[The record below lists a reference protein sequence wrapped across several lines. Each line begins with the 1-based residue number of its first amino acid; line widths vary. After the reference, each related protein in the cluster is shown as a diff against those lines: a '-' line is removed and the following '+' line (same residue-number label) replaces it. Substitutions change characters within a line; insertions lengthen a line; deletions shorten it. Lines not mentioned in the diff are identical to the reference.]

1 MNDEILDILDET
13 LDDLADLPSQ
23 ELWPAG
29 AYAASMKVS
38 RMKDKVGAYVVN
50 LTMQQVV
57 ELSAPSDDEPAEGD
71 QTAAFIYTRKKD
83 GTANEIGQG
92 QFKTILSPLAA
103 ALDTRNIGE
112 ILEATK
118 DGVDVIAVVKVRKS
132 RDPNYNDSQEIVK
145 IELP

>member
-1 MNDEILDILDET
+1 MNDETLDILDET

-38 RMKDKVGAYVVN
+38 RMKDKAGAYVVN

-83 GTANEIGQG
+83 GTVNEIGQG
-92 QFKTILSPLAA
+92 QLKTVLNPLSA

-118 DGVDVIAVVKVRKS
+118 DGVDVIAVVKIRKS
-132 RDPNYNDSQEIVK
+132 RDPNYNDSQDIVK